1 MVQPCPGSHRVVV
14 SLSTLLLTQAMP
26 VASIWH
32 VGAHAAPN
40 LSSDDWL
47 QDWKVLGSGQD
58 AAGKKKTS
66 QVDWG
71 TPGGAG
77 ASLQGLMTIPW
88 YALTKEHL

>member
-1 MVQPCPGSHRVVV
+1 MVQPCPGSHRGVVP
-14 SLSTLLLTQAMP
+14 LSTLLLTQAMP

-47 QDWKVLGSGQD
+47 QDWKILGSGQD

-71 TPGGAG
+71 T
-77 ASLQGLMTIPW
+77 SLQGLTTIPW